1 MKIAVIADIHG
12 NIHALEAVLE
22 EIEQRAVDRLIVN
35 GDIVNRGPNN
45 VAVMKMLESYDA
57 TLLLGNHDDLICKWV
72 DRSADLPAE
81 WFEDP
86 FWKAT
91 AWTARQLAESDLIA
105 PLRDLPMTYAI
116 ELDNAPT
123 LLFSHG
129 SPRHYREGYGPFL
142 ESERLEEIVQLYPA
156 DILIGSHTHRPYHL
170 AAGKHVILNT
180 GAVGAPFNRDAR
192 AQYLILELD
201 RGSWRWAFHAV
212 AYDHAGALAAFEETG
227 FLEEGDLSAFI
238 FWEELR
244 FARPIYAP
252 YWHWAESERRPM
264 NWESWQLFR
273 EQYADLFVPPRTG
286 TSASLG
292 A

>member
-22 EIEQRAVDRLIVN
+22 EIERLAVDRLIVN

-45 VAVMKMLESYDA
+45 VAVMRMLEGYEA
-57 TLLLGNHDDLICKWV
+57 TLVLGNHEDLVRKWI
-72 DRSADLPAE
+72 DRSGDLPAE
-81 WFEDP
+81 WFDDP

-91 AWTARQLAESDLIA
+91 DWTARQLAESYLID
-105 PLRDLPMTYAI
+105 PLRDLPMTYTI
-116 ELDNAPT
+116 ELESAPT

-142 ESERLEEIVQLYPA
+142 DSEQLEEIVQQYPA

-170 AAGKHVILNT
+170 AAGKHIILNT
-180 GAVGAPFNRDAR
+180 GAVGAPFNRDMR
-192 AQYLILELD
+192 AQYLVLEL
-201 RGSWRWAFHAV
+201 GEGAWRWTFRAV
-212 AYDHAGALAAFEETG
+212 EYDYAGALAAFEESG

-244 FARPIYAP
+244 YARPLYAP
-252 YWHWAESERRPM
+252 YWHWAETEGRGM
-264 NWESWQLFR
+264 NWASWQLFR
-273 EQYADLFVPPRTG
+273 EQFADLFVPPGRD
-286 TSASLG
+286 TSNSLKV
-292 A
+292 